1 MTRAT
6 SKPQRR
12 HSRTDTRI
20 RSGRRKHRSGDSGP
34 KIGVISDTHGL
45 IRPEALAALEGVDAI
60 LHAGDIGGEH
70 VLEALRAI
78 APVTFVRG
86 NNDDSD
92 GYEIVRANIGGRRI
106 LLTHIF
112 RPELLEEQTDVIV
125 YGHSHK
131 PHNEVVDGVL
141 LFNPG
146 SAGPRRFK
154 LPVAIGMIEGDRA
167 RHIVLG

>member
-1 MTRAT
+1 M
-6 SKPQRR
+6 
-12 HSRTDTRI
+12 
-20 RSGRRKHRSGDSGP
+20 
-34 KIGVISDTHGL
+34 
-45 IRPEALAALEGVDAI
+45 IRPEALAAFEGVDAI

-86 NNDDSD
+86 NNDNDN
-92 GYEIVRANIGGRRI
+92 GYDIMYVSLGGRRI

-112 RPELLEEQTDVIV
+112 RPELLKERADIIV
-125 YGHSHK
+125 FGHSHK
-131 PHNEVVDGVL
+131 PHSEIVGGVL

-154 LPVAIGMIEGDRA
+154 LPVAVGIIEGESA

>member
-1 MTRAT
+1 MIA
-6 SKPQRR
+6 
-12 HSRTDTRI
+12 
-20 RSGRRKHRSGDSGP
+20 
-34 KIGVISDTHGL
+34 DTHGL
-45 IRPEALAALEGVDAI
+45 IRPEALAALRGVDAI

-70 VLEALRAI
+70 VIEALRAI

-92 GYEIVRANIGGRRI
+92 GYEIKRLTIGGRRI

-112 RPELLEEQTDVIV
+112 RPELLKEKVDIV
-125 YGHSHK
+125 VFGHSHK
-131 PHNEVVDGVL
+131 PHNEVVEGVL

-154 LPVAIGMIEGDRA
+154 LPVALGIIEGESAYHVDLVR
-167 RHIVLG
+167 R

>member
-1 MTRAT
+1 LGQESQHLGLA
-6 SKPQRR
+6 
-12 HSRTDTRI
+12 SRSPR
-20 RSGRRKHRSGDSGP
+20 
-34 KIGVISDTHGL
+34 IGVISDTHGL
-45 IRPEALAALEGVDAI
+45 IRSEALAAFKDVDAI

-70 VLEALRAI
+70 VLDALREI

-92 GYEIVRANIGGRRI
+92 GYDIVRVTIAGRRI

-112 RPELLEEQTDVIV
+112 RPKLLRKEVDIIV
-125 YGHSHK
+125 FGHSHK
-131 PHNEVVDGVL
+131 PHNEVVDGKL

-154 LPVAIGMIEGDRA
+154 LPVAVGIIEGDRA
-167 RHIVLG
+167 YHVALG

>member
-1 MTRAT
+1 M
-6 SKPQRR
+6 
-12 HSRTDTRI
+12 
-20 RSGRRKHRSGDSGP
+20 
-34 KIGVISDTHGL
+34 
-45 IRPEALAALEGVDAI
+45 IRPEALAAFEGVDAI

-86 NNDDSD
+86 NNDNDN
-92 GYEIVRANIGGRRI
+92 GYDIMYVSLGGRRI

-112 RPELLEEQTDVIV
+112 RPELLKERADIIV
-125 YGHSHK
+125 FGHSHK
-131 PHNEVVDGVL
+131 PNHEIVGGVL

-154 LPVAIGMIEGDRA
+154 LPVAVGIIEGESA